1 MLIEELVGNPRLSGG
16 DVTPASGTSG
26 ELGTPSTLWA
36 GRRGLG
42 FALVLLKV
50 GTDPLQCLGGEF

>member
-1 MLIEELVGNPRLSGG
+1 MGSPRLSGR

-26 ELGTPSTLWA
+26 EPGTSSTLWA

-42 FALVLLKV
+42 FVLVLLKV
-50 GTDPLQCLGGEF
+50 GTDPLQCFGGEF